1 MTKKSRRFTMQNHI
15 IRVWASAD
23 EHKREEELAWKLA
36 VLASDEAPVENVVES
51 MVINRI
57 IDNAAVAMASLNRSP
72 VITAREQAL
81 SHHRSNGATLFGM
94 SSDYRIHAEWAAWAN
109 GTAVRELDFHD
120 TFLHLEFGHPGDNIC
135 PLIAVAQQMQRTG
148 IDIIRGIVT
157 AYEVHVR
164 LMQSIQL
171 HSHKIDHV
179 AHTGVA
185 AAAGIG
191 ALLRLEPEIIYQAIN
206 QTLHVCCSTRQSR
219 KGLISSWKSAAPAHS
234 SKLAIEAVDRAM
246 RGESAPSPIYE
257 GEDSVIAWLL
267 DGAKTEYQIDLPD
280 VGEPKNA
287 ILQTWTKEHSAEYQG
302 QAFIDLAFKM
312 RSRIKNPAH
321 ISEITITTNKH
332 THNVIGSGSDDPQKY
347 SPDASRETLD
357 HSLPY
362 IFAVALEDGTWHH
375 ETSYSEERAH
385 RPETQILWKKIK
397 TEEDDLWERRY
408 LSLDPEEKA
417 FGGAVRISLNDGK
430 VIEDEILFADAHPQG
445 ARPFKREN
453 YIAKFLTLSAGVVT
467 GHEQRRFID
476 LVEQLGNLTSE
487 TLIGINPIA
496 NIGVLKRGAKGIF

>member
-1 MTKKSRRFTMQNHI
+1 MQNHI
-15 IRVWASAD
+15 IRVWASAE

-36 VLASDEAPVENVVES
+36 ILASDEAPIEKSVES

-57 IDNAAVAMASLNRSP
+57 IDNAGVAMASLNRSP

-81 SHHRSNGATLFGM
+81 PHRRSNGATLFGT
-94 SSDYRIHAEWAAWAN
+94 SNDYQVHAEWAAWAN

-148 IDIIRGIVT
+148 IDLIRGIAT
-157 AYEVHVR
+157 AYEVHVS
-164 LMQSIQL
+164 LMKSIQL
-171 HSHKIDHV
+171 HVHKIDHV

-185 AAAGIG
+185 AVAGIG
-191 ALLRLEPEIIYQAIN
+191 ALLRLEPEVIYQAIN

-280 VGEPKNA
+280 VGESKNA
-287 ILQTWTKEHSAEYQG
+287 ILQTWTKAYSAEYQG
-302 QAFIDLAFKM
+302 QAFIDLAFRM
-312 RSRIKNPAH
+312 RACIEDLEL

-332 THNVIGSGSDDPQKY
+332 SHYVIGSGSADPQKY

-375 ETSYSEERAH
+375 EASYSEERAH
-385 RPETQILWKKIK
+385 RPETQRLWKKIK
-397 TEEDDLWERRY
+397 TEENDLWEQRY
-408 LSLDPEEKA
+408 LSLDPKEKA
-417 FGGAVRISLNDGK
+417 FGGAVRILFKDGK
-430 VIEDEILFADAHPQG
+430 IIEDKILFADAHPQG
-445 ARPFKREN
+445 AKPYKRED
-453 YIAKFLTLSAGVVT
+453 YIAKFLTLSAGVVS
-467 GHEQRRFID
+467 GHEQHRFIEF
-476 LVEQLGNLTSE
+476 VESLANINPE
-487 TLIGINPIA
+487 KLIGINPNA
-496 NIGVLKRGAKGIF
+496 DIGVLKRGGTGIF

>member
-1 MTKKSRRFTMQNHI
+1 MQNHI

-36 VLASDEAPVENVVES
+36 LLASDEVPVEKNVIS

-72 VITAREQAL
+72 VITARDQAL
-81 SHHRSNGATLFGM
+81 PHRRSNGATLFGT
-94 SSDYRIHAEWAAWAN
+94 SSDYRVHAEWAAWAN

-120 TFLHLEFGHPGDNIC
+120 TFLHVEFGHPGDNIC
-135 PLIAVAQQMQRTG
+135 PLLAVAQQMQRTG
-148 IDIIRGIVT
+148 ADIIRGIVT
-157 AYEVHVR
+157 AYEVHVC
-164 LMQSIQL
+164 LMRSIQL

-191 ALLRLEPEIIYQAIN
+191 ALLRLEPEMIYQAIN

-280 VGEPKNA
+280 AGESKNA
-287 ILQTWTKEHSAEYQG
+287 ILQTWTKAHSAEYQG

-312 RSRIKNPAH
+312 RARIENLAL

-332 THNVIGSGSDDPQKY
+332 SHNVIGSGSADPQKY

-362 IFAVALEDGTWHH
+362 IFAVALEDGKWHH
-375 ETSYSEERAH
+375 EDSYSEERAH
-385 RPETQILWKKIK
+385 RPETQILWEKIK

-408 LSLDPEEKA
+408 LSLDPKEKA
-417 FGGAVRISLNDGK
+417 FGGAVRITLKDGK
-430 VIEDEILFADAHPQG
+430 IIEDEILFADAHPQG
-445 ARPFKREN
+445 AKPFKRED
-453 YIAKFLTLSAGVVT
+453 YIAKFLTLSAGVVSSY
-467 GHEQRRFID
+467 EQQRFIEC
-476 LVEQLGNLTSE
+476 VEQLANIKSE
-487 TLIGINPIA
+487 KMIGINPIA
-496 NIGVLKRGAKGIF
+496 DIGVLKRGGTGIF